1 MAVEVIMPRFG
12 MTQEEG
18 TIVNWIVKDGEYVE
32 QGDPLCEVTTDKV
45 NMEVEAPS
53 DGILAGIRYSAGDT
67 VPVTEVIAYILAEGE
82 SLPDEESKRKSITT
96 GSGVLMQP
104 PEFPGDGKRIKAT
117 PVARRMAMIEGLE
130 LTDIPGSGKDGTI
143 TRQDLEAF
151 LSREGKEVWLQ
162 PAGGDVRATPAARR
176 LAREGNIDLGQIK
189 GSGPG
194 GRIQGGDI
202 QDAVQQLAHQGELPS
217 RSAQVEDERVAGIP
231 LQGSPPVVLKLQ
243 GIRRTIAERM
253 QASWQTIPHITF
265 SVDID
270 MGQAIAMRENM
281 KARFSDELS
290 PVSMTAVM
298 VKACA
303 AALRQHPRLNSYFRA
318 DEILLM
324 PEVNVG
330 VAVALE
336 EGLIVP
342 VVHQADLKPLIQIAQ
357 EIGDLSQRAR
367 SNRLGPQDVVDG
379 TFTLSNLGMFAVD
392 HFTAI
397 INPPQVAILAMGR
410 IAKRFI
416 PDEAGNP
423 VLQSMMT
430 VTLSVDHRAVDG
442 AEAARFLTTL
452 RDILETAGAQWL

>member
-18 TIVNWIVKDGEYVE
+18 TIVNWLVEDGEYVE
-32 QGDPLCEVTTDKV
+32 RGDPLCEVTTDKV
-45 NMEVEAPS
+45 NMEVEAPG
-53 DGILAGIRYSAGDT
+53 DGILAGIRYTAGDT

-82 SLPDEESKRKSITT
+82 SLPEEASERISAPSDSRVI
-96 GSGVLMQP
+96 VPP
-104 PEFPGDGKRIKAT
+104 PEFPGHGKRIKAT
-117 PVARRMAMIEGLE
+117 PVARRMATIEGLE
-130 LTDIPGSGKDGTI
+130 LTDISGSGKDGTI

-151 LSREGKEVWLQ
+151 LRGEGKEVWLQ

-176 LAREGNIDLGQIK
+176 LAREKHIDLGQIK

-194 GRIQGGDI
+194 GRVQGWDV

-217 RSAQVEDERVAGIP
+217 RSAQVEAERVAGIP
-231 LQGSPPVVLKLQ
+231 LQGSPPVILKLE

-270 MGQAIAMRENM
+270 MGRAIAMRENIN
-281 KARFSDELS
+281 ARLSDELS

-324 PEVNVG
+324 PEVNIG
-330 VAVALE
+330 MAVALE

-357 EIGDLSQRAR
+357 EISDLSQRAR
-367 SNRLGPQDVVDG
+367 RGDLSPQDVIDG
-379 TFTLSNLGMFAVD
+379 TFSLSNLGMFAVD

-397 INPPQVAILAMGR
+397 INPPQVAILATGR

-423 VLQSMMT
+423 VLRSMMT

-442 AEAARFLTTL
+442 AEAARFLSTL
-452 RDILETAGAQWL
+452 REILETAGAQWA

>member
-1 MAVEVIMPRFG
+1 
-12 MTQEEG
+12 
-18 TIVNWIVKDGEYVE
+18 
-32 QGDPLCEVTTDKV
+32 
-45 NMEVEAPS
+45 
-53 DGILAGIRYSAGDT
+53 
-67 VPVTEVIAYILAEGE
+67 
-82 SLPDEESKRKSITT
+82 
-96 GSGVLMQP
+96 
-104 PEFPGDGKRIKAT
+104 
-117 PVARRMAMIEGLE
+117 
-130 LTDIPGSGKDGTI
+130 
-143 TRQDLEAF
+143 
-151 LSREGKEVWLQ
+151 
-162 PAGGDVRATPAARR
+162 
-176 LAREGNIDLGQIK
+176 
-189 GSGPG
+189 
-194 GRIQGGDI
+194 
-202 QDAVQQLAHQGELPS
+202 
-217 RSAQVEDERVAGIP
+217 
-231 LQGSPPVVLKLQ
+231 
-243 GIRRTIAERM
+243 
-253 QASWQTIPHITF
+253 
-265 SVDID
+265 
-270 MGQAIAMRENM
+270 M

>member
-1 MAVEVIMPRFG
+1 MAKKVIMPRFG

-18 TIVNWIVKDGEYVE
+18 TIVNWIVEDGEYVE
-32 QGDPLCEVTTDKV
+32 RGDPLCEVTTDKV
-45 NMEVEAPS
+45 NMEVEAPG
-53 DGILAGIRYSAGDT
+53 DGILAGIRYTAGDT

-82 SLPDEESKRKSITT
+82 SLPEEKSKRKPSPKD
-96 GSGVLMQP
+96 SGVIMP
-104 PEFPGDGKRIKAT
+104 PAEFPGDDKRIKAT
-117 PVARRMAMIEGLE
+117 PVARRMATVEGLE
-130 LTDIPGSGKDGTI
+130 LDGIPGSGKEGTI
-143 TRQDLEAF
+143 TRQDLEVF
-151 LSREGKEVWLQ
+151 LSGKPKEARLP
-162 PAGGDVRATPAARR
+162 PAQGDVRATPAARR
-176 LAREGNIDLGQIK
+176 LAREKHIDLGEIK

-194 GRIQGGDI
+194 GRVQGWDV
-202 QDAVQQLAHQGELPS
+202 QDAVQQLAHEGELAS
-217 RSAQVEDERVAGIP
+217 RSAQLETEKVTGIP
-231 LQGSPPVVLKLQ
+231 LQGSLPVVLKLE

-253 QASWQTIPHITF
+253 QASWQTIPHIAF

-270 MGQAIAMRENM
+270 MGRVIAMRENIN
-281 KARFSDELS
+281 ARLSDELS

-318 DEILLM
+318 DKILLM
-324 PEVNVG
+324 QEVNIG

-342 VVHQADLKPLIQIAQ
+342 VVNQADLKPLIQIAQ
-357 EIGDLSQRAR
+357 EISDLSQRAR
-367 SNRLGPQDVVDG
+367 RGDLSPQDVVDG

-397 INPPQVAILAMGR
+397 INPPQVAILAAGR

-423 VLQSMMT
+423 VWRSMMT
-430 VTLSVDHRAVDG
+430 VTLSVDHRVIDG
-442 AEAARFLTTL
+442 VEAARFLSTL
-452 RDILETAGAQWL
+452 CDILETAGAQWA